1 MKINISCGETGGQK
15 TIDVEDEKI
24 LRNFYDQ
31 RIAAEVEGDAMGEEF
46 AGYIFRI
53 TGGNDKQG
61 FPMKQGVLKQK
72 RVRLLLSE
80 GASCYRARK
89 KGERKRRS
97 VRGCIVGPDMS
108 IVNLTIVKMGD
119 QVIEG
124 LTDDASIRPL
134 RLGPKRAS
142 RIRKFLELER
152 GDDVRK
158 AVNMIRRKT
167 TYTNKKGVEKTVDKA
182 PKIQRLVTPLTLQRK
197 RRRKHKKAAA
207 RAKAL
212 SEAAAFQQMSAQR
225 LKERGASEKARRSSR
240 KRSRISKQ
248 A

>member
-1 MKINISCGETGGQK
+1 
-15 TIDVEDEKI
+15 
-24 LRNFYDQ
+24 
-31 RIAAEVEGDAMGEEF
+31 MG
-46 AGYIFRI
+46 GYIFRI

-72 RVRLLLSE
+72 RVRLLLS
-80 GASCYRARK
+80 ADSSCYRARK

-119 QVIEG
+119 KEIEG

-152 GDDVRK
+152 GDDVIK

-167 TYTNKKGVEKTVDKA
+167 TYTNKKGKEVTVDKA

-197 RRRKHKKAAA
+197 RRRAHKKATA
-207 RAKAL
+207 RAKAI
-212 SEAAAFQQMSAQR
+212 SEAAAFQQLSAKR
-225 LKERGASEKARRSSR
+225 LK
-240 KRSRISKQ
+240 
-248 A
+248 

>member
-1 MKINISCGETGGQK
+1 MGV
-15 TIDVEDEKI
+15 D
-24 LRNFYDQ
+24 
-31 RIAAEVEGDAMGEEF
+31 GDAMGEDF

-80 GASCYRARK
+80 GTSCYRARK

-97 VRGCIVGPDMS
+97 VRGCIVGPDLS
-108 IVNLTIVKMGD
+108 ILNLTIVKIGD
-119 QVIEG
+119 KEIAGV
-124 LTDDASIRPL
+124 TDEASVRPL

-167 TYTNKKGVEKTVDKA
+167 TYTNKKGKEITIDKA

-197 RRRKHKKAAA
+197 RASA
-207 RAKAL
+207 RAKAI
-212 SEAAAFQQMSAQR
+212 SEAAAFQQLSKQR
-225 LKERGASEKARRSSR
+225 LKERRASEKA
-240 KRSRISKQ
+240 
-248 A
+248 

>member
-1 MKINISCGETGGQK
+1 
-15 TIDVEDEKI
+15 
-24 LRNFYDQ
+24 
-31 RIAAEVEGDAMGEEF
+31 
-46 AGYIFRI
+46 
-53 TGGNDKQG
+53 
-61 FPMKQGVLKQK
+61 MKQGVLKQK
-72 RVRLLLSE
+72 RVKLLLSPDS
-80 GASCYRARK
+80 SCYRARK

-97 VRGCIVGPDMS
+97 VRGCIVGPDLS

-119 QVIEG
+119 KEIEG

-142 RIRKFLELER
+142 RIRKFLVRNIVGMKTIRLTGWNDFLILVALVHFFILTYVQELER

-167 TYTNKKGVEKTVDKA
+167 TYTNKKGKEIKIDKA

-197 RRRKHKKAAA
+197 RRRAQRKSDA

-212 SEAAAFQQMSAQR
+212 SEAAAFQQLSTQR
-225 LKERGASEKARRSSR
+225 LKERRASEKARRSSR
-240 KRSRISKQ
+240 KRSRISK

>member
-1 MKINISCGETGGQK
+1 MGGE
-15 TIDVEDEKI
+15 D
-24 LRNFYDQ
+24 
-31 RIAAEVEGDAMGEEF
+31 F
-46 AGYIFRI
+46 AGYVFRI

-80 GASCYRARK
+80 GSSCYRSRK

-97 VRGCIVGPDMS
+97 VRRCIVGPDLS
-108 IVNLTIVKMGD
+108 IVNLTVVKVGD
-119 QVIEG
+119 KEIEG

-167 TYTNKKGVEKTVDKA
+167 TYTNKKGKEITIDKA
-182 PKIQRLVTPLTLQRK
+182 PKIRLVTPLTLQRK
-197 RRRKHKKAAA
+197 RRRAQRKSDAL
-207 RAKAL
+207 AKAL
-212 SEAAAFQQMSAQR
+212 SEAAAF
-225 LKERGASEKARRSSR
+225 
-240 KRSRISKQ
+240 
-248 A
+248 

>member
-1 MKINISCGETGGQK
+1 MGAMGINISCGETGGQK

-31 RIAAEVEGDAMGEEF
+31 RIAAEVDGDAMGEDF
-46 AGYIFRI
+46 AGYVFRI
-53 TGGNDKQG
+53 TGGNGKQ
-61 FPMKQGVLKQK
+61 
-72 RVRLLLSE
+72 
-80 GASCYRARK
+80 
-89 KGERKRRS
+89 GERKRRS
-97 VRGCIVGPDMS
+97 VRGCIVGPDLS
-108 IVNLTIVKMGD
+108 IVNLTVVKVGD
-119 QVIEG
+119 KEIEG

-142 RIRKFLELER
+142 RVRKFLELER

-167 TYTNKKGVEKTVDKA
+167 TYTNKKGKEIKIDKA

-197 RRRKHKKAAA
+197 RRRAQRKSDA

-212 SEAAAFQQMSAQR
+212 SEAAAFQQLSTQR
-225 LKERGASEKARRSSR
+225 LKERRASEKARRSSR
-240 KRSRISKQ
+240 KRSRISK

>member
-31 RIAAEVEGDAMGEEF
+31 RIAAEIDGDSMGEDF

-158 AVNMIRRKT
+158 AVNMIAAK
-167 TYTNKKGVEKTVDKA
+167 
-182 PKIQRLVTPLTLQRK
+182 PLTPTRRGRK
-197 RRRKHKKAAA
+197 
-207 RAKAL
+207 L
-212 SEAAAFQQMSAQR
+212 R
-225 LKERGASEKARRSSR
+225 LTKLPRFS
-240 KRSRISKQ
+240 
-248 A
+248 

>member
-1 MKINISCGETGGQK
+1 
-15 TIDVEDEKI
+15 
-24 LRNFYDQ
+24 
-31 RIAAEVEGDAMGEEF
+31 
-46 AGYIFRI
+46 
-53 TGGNDKQG
+53 
-61 FPMKQGVLKQK
+61 MKQGVLKQK
-72 RVRLLLSE
+72 RVRLLLSSDS
-80 GASCYRARK
+80 SCYRSRK

-97 VRGCIVGPDMS
+97 VRGCIVGPDLS

-119 QVIEG
+119 KEIEG

-142 RIRKFLELER
+142 RIRKFLVRNIVGMKTIRLTGWNDFLILVALVHFFILTYVQELER

-167 TYTNKKGVEKTVDKA
+167 TYTNKKGKEIKIDKA

-197 RRRKHKKAAA
+197 RRRAQRKSDA

-212 SEAAAFQQMSAQR
+212 SEAAAFQQLSTQR
-225 LKERGASEKARRSSR
+225 LKERRASEKARRSSR
-240 KRSRISKQ
+240 KRSRISK

>member
-1 MKINISCGETGGQK
+1 
-15 TIDVEDEKI
+15 
-24 LRNFYDQ
+24 
-31 RIAAEVEGDAMGEEF
+31 
-46 AGYIFRI
+46 
-53 TGGNDKQG
+53 
-61 FPMKQGVLKQK
+61 MKQGVLKQK
-72 RVRLLLSE
+72 RVKLLLSPDS
-80 GASCYRARK
+80 SCYRARK

-97 VRGCIVGPDMS
+97 VRGCIVGPDLS

-119 QVIEG
+119 KEIEG

-142 RIRKFLELER
+142 RIRKFLVRNIVGMKTTRLTGWNDFLILVALVHFFILTYVQELER

-167 TYTNKKGVEKTVDKA
+167 TYTNKKGKEIKIDKA

-197 RRRKHKKAAA
+197 RRRAQRKSDA

-212 SEAAAFQQMSAQR
+212 SEAAAFQQLSTQR
-225 LKERGASEKARRSSR
+225 LKERRASEKARRSSR
-240 KRSRISKQ
+240 KRSRISK